1 MCSQFTC
8 FFCLNDHFANLVA
21 SVILC
26 LASEETS
33 SSEPFHCCWPTVAQ
47 IDDLVRSAGPSHS
60 LVGSILACRY
70 EAYTR
75 CYHRLPRPSKTRSHY
90 CCCTARYY
98 CHQHHSY
105 GPHSPQGAWASCP
118 NKNFLGMLGGAVDF
132 SSASGVEDFLAAL
145 ERCCYLDSCRLGNKM
160 SSRVRLVEFVLAT
173 DPASQSVGDALLCHR
188 DLGFFYVLRVQ
199 LLVLLAPL
207 GRLHLL
213 VVASIS

>member
-1 MCSQFTC
+1 
-8 FFCLNDHFANLVA
+8 
-21 SVILC
+21 
-26 LASEETS
+26 
-33 SSEPFHCCWPTVAQ
+33 
-47 IDDLVRSAGPSHS
+47 
-60 LVGSILACRY
+60 
-70 EAYTR
+70 
-75 CYHRLPRPSKTRSHY
+75 
-90 CCCTARYY
+90 
-98 CHQHHSY
+98 
-105 GPHSPQGAWASCP
+105 
-118 NKNFLGMLGGAVDF
+118 MLGGAVDF